1 VKEDGANLVEI
12 RKLEGEHKAVWSHA
26 FCFLWEA
33 EFKIRIRSQRR
44 ALKREVKELSQ
55 VTGQF
60 LWELERLLKV
70 EVSECPVN
78 WKELM
83 MLNEYVE
90 SMKDVLLCFEN
101 YSHKV
106 LC

>member
-1 VKEDGANLVEI
+1 MKKDGANLVEI

-33 EFKIRIRSQRR
+33 EFKIRIRSQRS
-44 ALKREVKELSQ
+44 AVKREVKELSQ

-70 EVSECPVN
+70 EVSEFQLQHLKRIGQIGGKLRSKP
-78 WKELM
+78 
-83 MLNEYVE
+83 
-90 SMKDVLLCFEN
+90 
-101 YSHKV
+101 
-106 LC
+106 

>member
-1 VKEDGANLVEI
+1 ME
-12 RKLEGEHKAVWSHA
+12 
-26 FCFLWEA
+26 
-33 EFKIRIRSQRR
+33 
-44 ALKREVKELSQ
+44 REVKELSQ

-101 YSHKV
+101 YLHKV
-106 LC
+106 LR

>member
-1 VKEDGANLVEI
+1 MKKDGANLVEI
-12 RKLEGEHKAVWSHA
+12 RKLEGEHKVVWSHA

-33 EFKIRIRSQRR
+33 EFKIRIRSQRS
-44 ALKREVKELSQ
+44 AVKREVKELSQ

-70 EVSECPVN
+70 EVSECRVN
-78 WKELM
+78 CKELM
-83 MLNEYVE
+83 MLNVYVE